1 MLNLRFLKEKK
12 LPLIDAYAIHLWFV
26 LKLEKLRMSP
36 MVSVLK
42 HTKMAPGYST
52 GLIRFYRNKKKQ

>member
-42 HTKMAPGYST
+42 HTKMAPVLSE
-52 GLIRFYRNKKKQ
+52 

>member
-26 LKLEKLRMSP
+26 FLLVIKAQEVANESNG
-36 MVSVLK
+36 VCS
-42 HTKMAPGYST
+42 
-52 GLIRFYRNKKKQ
+52 

>member
-26 LKLEKLRMSP
+26 FLLVIKAQDLEVANESNG
-36 MVSVLK
+36 VCS
-42 HTKMAPGYST
+42 
-52 GLIRFYRNKKKQ
+52 